1 MSRQHP
7 NLYEFRGELLTAREI
22 QKKYK
27 IPDRLVWKGLF
38 DPRKPSLEQ
47 MISWRHSHGI
57 FDETNYKYSDSCN
70 SRQKTYPRKPRQ
82 KRTSKFTC
90 VEPEPIQY
98 NRPALPEYF
107 MDERPSMPE
116 RPQQSLYVGCRFGS
130 YDVISRCKKA
140 IGGKPRI
147 SVRCNECGR
156 CFYDLPLNLFVEHTG
171 SKCCCDMLGR
181 LCFSMNLPKRIQKES
196 LSDLPKDI
204 SYYQSFVGY
213 KICCVKIT
221 GVSQK
226 ESNGVVS
233 YIFSAQCPHCG
244 QLMQI
249 TASEIVSN
257 MFRHRCKNKK
267 RKIGN
272 RIKNTSCHAKGQYQ
286 SAYKRQQC
294 KVHKDRS
301 VEMYE
306 IIKASTSFYTLN
318 YGTEHFMNMCLDG
331 EFLGMKDKIT
341 NMFGIV

>member
-57 FDETNYKYSDSCN
+57 FDEKNYKYSDSCN
-70 SRQKTYPRKPRQ
+70 GRTKTYPRKPHQ
-82 KRTSKFTC
+82 KRTSKFTY

-107 MDERPSMPE
+107 MDERPAMPE
-116 RPQQSLYVGCRFGS
+116 KPLQSLYVGCSFGS
-130 YDVISRCKKA
+130 YGVISRSKKA

-147 SVRCNECGR
+147 SVRCNVCCR

-171 SKCCCDMLGR
+171 SGCCCDMLGR

-204 SYYQSFVGY
+204 SYYRSFVGY
-213 KICCVKIT
+213 KICGVKIT

-226 ESNGVVS
+226 ESNGVIS

-244 QLMQI
+244 QSMQI
-249 TASEIVSN
+249 TAGEIVTN

-267 RKIGN
+267 RKTTWNLKNSSLTLQSGTVS
-272 RIKNTSCHAKGQYQ
+272 RIS
-286 SAYKRQQC
+286 RQRTTPP
-294 KVHKDRS
+294 RS
-301 VEMYE
+301 R
-306 IIKASTSFYTLN
+306 ST
-318 YGTEHFMNMCLDG
+318 E
-331 EFLGMKDKIT
+331 
-341 NMFGIV
+341 

>member
-7 NLYEFRGELLTAREI
+7 NIYEFRGELLTAREI

-82 KRTSKFTC
+82 KRTSRFTY
-90 VEPEPIQY
+90 VEPEPIKY
-98 NRPALPEYF
+98 DLPALPEYF
-107 MDERPSMPE
+107 MDERPAMPE
-116 RPQQSLYVGCRFGS
+116 MPAQSLYVGCRFGS
-130 YDVISRCKKA
+130 YGVISRSKKA
-140 IGGKPRI
+140 RGGKPRI

-156 CFYDLPLNLFVEHTG
+156 CFYDLPLSLFVEHTG
-171 SKCCCDMLGR
+171 SECCCDVLGR
-181 LCFSMNLPKRIQKES
+181 LSFASDLPKRIQKES
-196 LSDLPKDI
+196 LSNEQKGI
-204 SYYQSFVGY
+204 GYYQSFVGY
-213 KICCVKIT
+213 KICGVKIT

-233 YIFSAQCPHCG
+233 YIFSAQCPHCK

-272 RIKNTSCHAKGQYQ
+272 CIKNTSCHAKVQYQ
-286 SAYKRQQC
+286 CAYKRQQC
-294 KVHKDRS
+294 KVHKDLS
-301 VEMYE
+301 ADMYE
-306 IIKASTSFYTLN
+306 IIKASTSFYTLS
-318 YGTEHFMNMCLDG
+318 YGTEHFMNMCLDA
-331 EFLGMKDKIT
+331 EFLGMKEKIT